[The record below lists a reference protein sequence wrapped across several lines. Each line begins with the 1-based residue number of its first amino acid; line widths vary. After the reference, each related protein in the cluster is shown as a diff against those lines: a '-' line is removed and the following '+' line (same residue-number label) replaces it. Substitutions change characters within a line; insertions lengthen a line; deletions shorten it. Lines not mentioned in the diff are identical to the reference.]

1 MYSYFYRNYEV
12 VIGQKNKKPPIK
24 SNRLESFLLNK
35 QYPTPPKCPLTVFE
49 TKGTH
54 NCCLKSMEVYT
65 PKYLFTYFKK
75 FKQKLKLFGQPVLSA
90 FWKLNTGEQIFPI
103 YLLHWKKL
111 RYLDSLRYVCT
122 RQRRLTQK
130 YIFLLNIYLCGVVE
144 ITFPCMSIIE
154 NRNI

>member
-90 FWKLNTGEQIFPI
+90 FWKLNTGEQIFTI

-111 RYLDSLRYVCT
+111 RYLDSLRYVC
-122 RQRRLTQK
+122 RDKEDLHKSIYSCWISIFVVWLNYSKR
-130 YIFLLNIYLCGVVE
+130 FLL
-144 ITFPCMSIIE
+144 T
-154 NRNI
+154 

>member
-1 MYSYFYRNYEV
+1 
-12 VIGQKNKKPPIK
+12 
-24 SNRLESFLLNK
+24 
-35 QYPTPPKCPLTVFE
+35 
-49 TKGTH
+49 
-54 NCCLKSMEVYT
+54 MEVYT

-144 ITFPCMSIIE
+144 LQQEIFINLTENKTAYFPCMSIIE

>member
-1 MYSYFYRNYEV
+1 M
-12 VIGQKNKKPPIK
+12 
-24 SNRLESFLLNK
+24 LNK
-35 QYPTPPKCPLTVFE
+35 QYPTPPKYPLTVFE

-144 ITFPCMSIIE
+144 LQQEIFINLTKNKTAYFPCMSIIE
-154 NRNI
+154 NRNIEFSLSINTVSY

>member
-1 MYSYFYRNYEV
+1 M
-12 VIGQKNKKPPIK
+12 
-24 SNRLESFLLNK
+24 
-35 QYPTPPKCPLTVFE
+35 FE

-103 YLLHWKKL
+103 YLSIALKKVKVS
-111 RYLDSLRYVCT
+111 RFS
-122 RQRRLTQK
+122 
-130 YIFLLNIYLCGVVE
+130 E
-144 ITFPCMSIIE
+144 ICL
-154 NRNI
+154 